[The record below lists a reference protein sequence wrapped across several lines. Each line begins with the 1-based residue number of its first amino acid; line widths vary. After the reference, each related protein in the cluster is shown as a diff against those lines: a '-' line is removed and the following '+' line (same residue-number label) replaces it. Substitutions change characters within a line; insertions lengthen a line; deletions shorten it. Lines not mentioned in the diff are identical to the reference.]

1 MCARSLLL
9 PISLRLSCLSV
20 CFSLSLFS
28 LPPPTT
34 SFKLQKRS
42 FSEQQA
48 AMWCSHPI
56 NKALGT
62 ADVLGVGQQAWRR
75 TCTLAGVSQEKLISF
90 LWCLGCLFAAP
101 SPDVVGADTSSS
113 PESNHWAVSPRLP
126 CQLSQEPALEA
137 LEHCEDQGGP
147 GVSTAVQKQPGFCS

>member
-1 MCARSLLL
+1 
-9 PISLRLSCLSV
+9 
-20 CFSLSLFS
+20 
-28 LPPPTT
+28 
-34 SFKLQKRS
+34 
-42 FSEQQA
+42 
-48 AMWCSHPI
+48 MWCSHPI